1 MFKAPEIKEFLL
13 FRNGTPPDCQPIFLD
28 AKEWQMVS
36 RKEIFDGKTGPF
48 PALI

>member
-13 FRNGTPPDCQPIFLD
+13 FRNGSLADCHPIFLD
-28 AKEWQMVS
+28 AKKRQMVS
-36 RKEIFDGKTGPF
+36 RKEIFEGKTGPF